1 MLRKF
6 FSFFKKILFSI
17 FLLYGY
23 NLIASSFNVVIPINV
38 ITVLTIAIF
47 GIPAL
52 ISFII
57 MFVVLF
63 WKDVEVC

>member
-6 FSFFKKILFSI
+6 FSFLKKILFSI

-63 WKDVEVC
+63 

>member
-6 FSFFKKILFSI
+6 FSFLKKILFSI

>member
-63 WKDVEVC
+63 